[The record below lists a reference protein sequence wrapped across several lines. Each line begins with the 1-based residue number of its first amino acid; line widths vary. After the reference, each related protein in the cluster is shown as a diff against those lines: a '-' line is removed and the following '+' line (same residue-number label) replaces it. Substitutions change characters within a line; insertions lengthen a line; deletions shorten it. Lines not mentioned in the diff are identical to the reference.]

1 MEGLM
6 IATEQKSL
14 TTTEAAVVSGVS
26 VRNVNRV
33 IDEKILP
40 ESLFEAGP
48 DGVRRLNADA
58 CVFIS
63 FYFGAANRLTSDE
76 RLRIIAT
83 ASKQLS
89 GAEASAMEKEWII
102 RQEFLTVD
110 LAPFLRGVRQR
121 LEKLSAAR
129 AMVVEDPE
137 ILSGTPVIQG
147 TRVPVYYVAASVE
160 AGEPME
166 RILEDYPR
174 LTAEDVE
181 LAALYAEAIP
191 PRGRPRPSA
200 PLPAGAVIVA
210 HYRVPARHAATRK
223 LAS

>member
-1 MEGLM
+1 MT
-6 IATEQKSL
+6 ATEQKSL
-14 TTTEAAVVSGVS
+14 TTTEAAVVSRVS

-40 ESLFEAGP
+40 ESLFEVGP
-48 DGVRRLNADA
+48 EGARRLTADA

-63 FYFGAANRLTSDE
+63 FYFEAANRLTAEE

-83 ASKQLS
+83 ACRQLR
-89 GAEASAMEKEWII
+89 GVEVSAMEREWIV

-110 LAPFLRGVRQR
+110 LAPFLRDVRQR

-137 ILSGTPVIQG
+137 ILSGTPVIRG
-147 TRVPVYYVAASVE
+147 TRVPVYYVAASVG

-166 RILEDYPR
+166 RILEDYPS
-174 LTAEDVE
+174 LTAEEVE

-191 PRGRPRPSA
+191 SRGRPRPSA

-210 HYRVPARHAATRK
+210 HYRVPSRHAATRK

>member
-1 MEGLM
+1 M
-6 IATEQKSL
+6 IATQQKSL
-14 TTTEAAVVSGVS
+14 TTTETAVVSRVS

-40 ESLFEAGP
+40 ESLFDVGP
-48 DGVRRLNADA
+48 DGARRLNADA

-63 FYFGAANRLTSDE
+63 FYFEAANRLTAEE

-83 ASKQLS
+83 ASKQLPL
-89 GAEASAMEKEWII
+89 GRASALEQEWTI
-102 RQEFLTVD
+102 REGFLTVD
-110 LAPFLRGVRQR
+110 LAPFLRGVQQR
-121 LEKLSAAR
+121 LARLDAAR
-129 AMVVEDPE
+129 ALVVEDPE

-147 TRVPVYYVAASVE
+147 TRVPVYYVAASVA

-166 RILEDYPR
+166 RILEDYPS

-191 PRGRPRPSA
+191 PQGRPRPSA

-210 HYRVPARHAATRK
+210 HYRIPARHTGAQK